1 MEEKNKIIRYVGR
14 GVARTTEE
22 VVASLAVPAAVVSMT
37 GSGSYLGNVT
47 QGVLAFPEVVYDIAK
62 AYITNPGVRDTING
76 TLGSIAIGIGHLT
89 ENITTHPVETV
100 LAALTTA
107 GLYKGI
113 PMASTAI
120 RRNLRTR
127 KKSVENKTK

>member
-1 MEEKNKIIRYVGR
+1 MGKEHKTIRYVGR

-37 GSGSYLGNVT
+37 GSGSYLGNVA
-47 QGVLAFPEVVYDIAK
+47 QGVLALPEAVYGAVK
-62 AYITNPGVRDTING
+62 VYITNPGVRDAISGTI
-76 TLGSIAIGIGHLT
+76 GSVAIGIGHLA